1 MKRIQIQGYRFNFQ
15 REPLAK
21 PFQFKGSSFREKWT
35 LVLEVKSSAGK
46 RSTGIGG
53 TAVLWSDP
61 AVFSAYSEP
70 GGNIVLAAMAEKGAQ
85 LAVGKAFRNPIE
97 LMERIIPRVHA
108 YGVKLTGNRSLKKTL
123 TLNSLVALDLALWKL
138 TFKENGCSSFD
149 EMIPA
154 EYRPGLKHRLPRLAR
169 LPVISYDCSKEE
181 LEKLVEDGHFFL
193 KIKLGQGGAAGEMI
207 RKDQTRLRRDR
218 RDFPGEKDPSVS
230 IRKSPLLSRSQRK
243 IPR

>member
-35 LVLEVKSSAGK
+35 LVVEVKSSAGN

-61 AVFSAYSEP
+61 AVFSAYSEA

-108 YGVKLTGNRSLKKTL
+108 YGVKLTGNRSLKKTF
-123 TLNSLVALDLALWKL
+123 TLNSLVALDFALWKL
-138 TFKENGCSSFD
+138 TFTENGWSSFD

-154 EYRPGLKHRLPRLAR
+154 EYRPGLKYRLPRLAR
-169 LPVISYDCSKEE
+169 LPVISYDCSKER
-181 LEKLVEDGHFFL
+181 
-193 KIKLGQGGAAGEMI
+193 AGEAGGG
-207 RKDQTRLRRDR
+207 RPFFPENQVGAGRSGRGNDPERSGASPGDR
-218 RDFPGEKDPSVS
+218 RDFPGEKDLSVS